1 MLLSDDKSILQE
13 VVKLWENEYETEIK
27 SQEGKTKQKMKG
39 EEKLSKAG
47 PLGETT
53 KLHRH

>member
-13 VVKLWENEYETEIK
+13 VVTLWENEYETEIK